1 VRTQDQYS
9 IDVAGPGVSHARA
22 LDIHVLDQVQHWGWD
37 EMLFVECGDGWVAE
51 EAWRRRRTR
60 GHVVAVDMSCGAI
73 ERARELRGVAGQVE
87 FGTWNG
93 YRLYQDDGKFDQIIS
108 RFALQR
114 SSDPAALA
122 REMLRVLRPQG
133 ELYALEPTSNAD
145 AVRQFLLMAGF
156 SAVEVLPPCDDEGT
170 PDAATDGAAVIHAHA
185 IVDDR

>member
-1 VRTQDQYS
+1 
-9 IDVAGPGVSHARA
+9 
-22 LDIHVLDQVQHWGWD
+22 
-37 EMLFVECGDGWVAE
+37 MLFVECGDGWVAE

-73 ERARELRGVAGQVE
+73 ERARELRGVTGQVE

-133 ELYALEPTSNAD
+133 ELYALEPASSAD

-156 SAVEVLPPCDDEGT
+156 SAVEVLPPCYDEAT
-170 PDAATDGAAVIHAHA
+170 PGAGTDGATVFHAQ
-185 IVDDR
+185 VFVGDR